1 MWNKTYAEDAP
12 QEILIKM
19 VPNWIWYEGKSKF
32 DTWVY
37 RITTNYLIDQK
48 KKTLFEKAPI
58 ISEELI
64 NIEEPISYN
73 APDKDLLGKEMKTG
87 CTFAM
92 LQ

>member
-1 MWNKTYAEDAP
+1 
-12 QEILIKM
+12 
-19 VPNWIWYEGKSKF
+19 
-32 DTWVY
+32 
-37 RITTNYLIDQK
+37 LIDQK

-73 APDKDLLGKEMKTG
+73 APGKDLLGKEMKTG